1 MSHTVAKFGG
11 SSLADANQIKKVLAI
26 VKSDPSRR
34 YIVVSAPGK
43 RNKEDKKITDLL
55 YEWQKLS
62 SLGQSSKEV
71 EKMIRERYFSMV
83 KELGLSLDIKS
94 EFEEIAKKIS
104 EGASPDYAASRGEY
118 LSGKIISEALGY
130 EFIDAD
136 TCISFDAV
144 GQYQKSDEK
153 LGKLVGER
161 RVVIPGFYGAMH
173 DGSIKTFSRGGS
185 DVTGAIVA
193 RALKAEKYENWTDVC
208 GLRMADPRVVEY
220 PKKIAVVTYRELR
233 ELSYMGAS
241 VFHEEAM
248 FPVQEA
254 GITTH
259 ILNTNEP
266 NDSGTVIVSNRKSD
280 KDIRAITGIAGR
292 KGFSVLTIE
301 KALMNQEVGFVRKIL
316 SILEQNGVSLEHMP
330 SGIDII
336 SIIVDEKK
344 LEGKTETVVRAI
356 KKECSPDTIEIHPN
370 LAMIAVVGLG
380 MAHVPGMA
388 SKIFT
393 AVAKE
398 NINIRMINQGSSEI
412 SIIMGVENTDCEAA
426 IRSVYNAFVK

>member
-1 MSHTVAKFGG
+1 MHTVAKFGG
-11 SSLADANQIKKVLAI
+11 SSLADASQIKKVLAI
-26 VKSDPSRR
+26 VKSDPARH
-34 YIVVSAPGK
+34 YVVVSAPGK
-43 RNKEDKKITDLL
+43 RNREDKKITDLL

-62 SLGQSSKEV
+62 SLGQSSKDV
-71 EKMIRERYFSMV
+71 EKMISDRYFSIV
-83 KELGLSLDIKS
+83 EGLGLSLDIKS
-94 EFEEIAKKIS
+94 ELEEISKEIS

-118 LSGKIISEALGY
+118 LSGKIVAEALGY
-130 EFIDAD
+130 EFIDAAA
-136 TCISFDAV
+136 CISSNNG
-144 GQYQKSDEK
+144 GQDKKADEK
-153 LGKLVGER
+153 LRKLVGNR
-161 RVVIPGFYGAMH
+161 QVVIPGFYGSMP

-193 RALKAEKYENWTDVC
+193 HALKAEKYENWTDVC
-208 GLRMADPRVVEY
+208 GLRMADPRVVED
-220 PKKIAVVTYRELR
+220 PKKISVVTYRELR
-233 ELSYMGAS
+233 ELAYMGAN

-254 GITTH
+254 GIPTH

-266 NDSGTVIVSNRKSD
+266 KDSGTVIVAERKSD

-301 KALMNQEVGFVRKIL
+301 KALMNQEIGFVRKIL
-316 SILEQNGVSLEHMP
+316 TILEQNGVSLEHMP
-330 SGIDII
+330 SGIDTI
-336 SIIVDEKK
+336 SIIIDEKK
-344 LEGKTETVVRAI
+344 LDGKAEVIVREI
-356 KKECSPDTIEIHPN
+356 QSECNPDTLEIHPN

-388 SKIFT
+388 SRIFT

-412 SIIMGVENTDCEAA
+412 SIFIGVENTDCENA
-426 IRSVYNAFVK
+426 IRAIYKAFVK